1 MKKRIYLLVGALCII
16 MQLVSSCTN
25 FLEVE
30 EKGKTT
36 IPSFLSDPDGLN
48 AGLVGAYNKMYAYYD
63 NEFTKYPDV
72 AGNMLS
78 MKYVSAGADM
88 LDQYNFTSDALQETG
103 AVGYIWRKIY
113 EALANVNNVIQYQ
126 PQVISAYPN
135 AKDMCQRILGE
146 ALFLR
151 ALCHF
156 DLCRVYAQPY
166 NYTSDASHLG
176 VPILLKTPGPDDNV
190 SRESVKK
197 VYLQILADLER
208 AADCFRGIES
218 SGIYYASLQAV
229 NALYSRVYLY
239 MED

>member
-103 AVGYIWRKIY
+103 
-113 EALANVNNVIQYQ
+113 
-126 PQVISAYPN
+126 S
-135 AKDMCQRILGE
+135 
-146 ALFLR
+146 
-151 ALCHF
+151 
-156 DLCRVYAQPY
+156 CRVY
-166 NYTSDASHLG
+166 
-176 VPILLKTPGPDDNV
+176 
-190 SRESVKK
+190 
-197 VYLQILADLER
+197 LA
-208 AADCFRGIES
+208 
-218 SGIYYASLQAV
+218 
-229 NALYSRVYLY
+229 
-239 MED
+239 

>member
-78 MKYVSAGADM
+78 MKYV
-88 LDQYNFTSDALQETG
+88 LQEQ
-103 AVGYIWRKIY
+103 IC
-113 EALANVNNVIQYQ
+113 L
-126 PQVISAYPN
+126 IS
-135 AKDMCQRILGE
+135 I
-146 ALFLR
+146 
-151 ALCHF
+151 
-156 DLCRVYAQPY
+156 
-166 NYTSDASHLG
+166 
-176 VPILLKTPGPDDNV
+176 ILL
-190 SRESVKK
+190 
-197 VYLQILADLER
+197 LM
-208 AADCFRGIES
+208 
-218 SGIYYASLQAV
+218 
-229 NALYSRVYLY
+229 LYKRQEL
-239 MED
+239 

>member
-1 MKKRIYLLVGALCII
+1 
-16 MQLVSSCTN
+16 
-25 FLEVE
+25 
-30 EKGKTT
+30 
-36 IPSFLSDPDGLN
+36 
-48 AGLVGAYNKMYAYYD
+48 
-63 NEFTKYPDV
+63 
-72 AGNMLS
+72 
-78 MKYVSAGADM
+78 
-88 LDQYNFTSDALQETG
+88 
-103 AVGYIWRKIY
+103 
-113 EALANVNNVIQYQ
+113 
-126 PQVISAYPN
+126 
-135 AKDMCQRILGE
+135 MCQRILGE

-208 AADCFRGIES
+208 AADCFGGIES

-239 MED
+239 MEDWNNALRVCKTGNWDRETVSRRYLFKYVPGSFYYGRSYLSIEWNRSIGKLKAFMMLPVFLQIHYLRCSMKEISVLAYLEIKME

>member
-126 PQVISAYPN
+126 PPVISAYPN
-135 AKDMCQRILGE
+135 ATDMCQRILGE
-146 ALFLR
+146 PLFLR
-151 ALCHF
+151 
-156 DLCRVYAQPY
+156 DL
-166 NYTSDASHLG
+166 
-176 VPILLKTPGPDDNV
+176 
-190 SRESVKK
+190 
-197 VYLQILADLER
+197 
-208 AADCFRGIES
+208 
-218 SGIYYASLQAV
+218 
-229 NALYSRVYLY
+229 
-239 MED
+239 